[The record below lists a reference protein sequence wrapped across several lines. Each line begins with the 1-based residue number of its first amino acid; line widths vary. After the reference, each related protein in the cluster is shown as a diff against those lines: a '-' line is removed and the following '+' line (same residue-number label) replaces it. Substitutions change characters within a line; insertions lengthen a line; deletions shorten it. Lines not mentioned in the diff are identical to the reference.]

1 MHKTTASK
9 ISFLS
14 ENNSQDMNYL
24 HGQIKKLQKL
34 LLNEQDKF
42 TKLQKRLQDSEGQR
56 FLSMSET
63 NKEIFNLNSHV
74 TKIRSELEK
83 SEALRQALEYEL
95 TMTKSSV
102 QKERN
107 ICYEKEKM
115 LEDINN
121 SLEGIIDS

>member
-1 MHKTTASK
+1 MLKTTASK

-14 ENNSQDMNYL
+14 EINSQDMNYL

-63 NKEIFNLNSHV
+63 NREIFNLNAQV

-95 TMTKSSV
+95 TMNKSSV
-102 QKERN
+102 QKERT

-115 LEDINN
+115 LEDINKN
-121 SLEGIIDS
+121 LEGIN